1 MANGSCLGRHDCWVS
16 WEEDDGEDVAI
27 LNFSDE
33 LIEELGWSE
42 DDLLEW
48 TDNEDGTFS
57 LVKTE

>member
-1 MANGSCLGRHDCWVS
+1 VS